1 MYQYRGAENGLKGCK
16 TYAMQTDVAILIS
29 EKVDFKTRDI
39 IRDKKNSYF
48 WMIVISSRVHNNP
61 KLYAPNDRS
70 LKFMK

>member
-1 MYQYRGAENGLKGCK
+1 MQDLINCILFTRDTLQMYQYRGAENGLKGCK

-48 WMIVISSRVHNNP
+48 
-61 KLYAPNDRS
+61 
-70 LKFMK
+70 